1 MDLPNSSLGTVEEN
15 TSELE
20 EDRSIQTIQT
30 DAQSG
35 KKNEKKIQ
43 SLSDMWLIIASSLK
57 YV

>member
-43 SLSDMWLIIASSLK
+43 SLSDM
-57 YV
+57 